1 MKVLNSFVLGICLI
15 LIACNSEE
23 KETLLLSAEKITV
36 GVFKAGGLDI
46 LQGEP
51 PYSLTVTDSSI
62 ANATIWYPS
71 ANPGQDTIRL
81 ILKPTQPGEIGSLP
95 VDPGTGEMMK
105 SDTIVLVS
113 PLNQAQT
120 SLLIVRGWKIGNTSL
135 IITDTNKAQ
144 KKITIKVVA
153 PTNPNIPENPF
164 GDRWKTNTNY
174 YP

>member
-1 MKVLNSFVLGICLI
+1 MKVLHQFVLGICLI
-15 LIACNSEE
+15 LIACDSKE
-23 KETLLLSAEKITV
+23 KEALLLSADEITI
-36 GVFKAGGLDI
+36 GILKAGGLDI

-71 ANPGQDTIRL
+71 ASPGQDTIRI
-81 ILKPTQPGEIGSLP
+81 ILKPTQSGEVGSLP

-113 PLNQAQT
+113 PLNEAKT

-135 IITDTNKAQ
+135 IITDANKAQ
-144 KKITIKVVA
+144 KKITIKVVVS
-153 PTNPNIPENPF
+153 TNPNIPENPF
-164 GDRWKTNTNY
+164 GDRWKTNQK
-174 YP
+174 